1 VKKSHLRISFG
12 DIHDRSHGGDGS
24 HDTHPIKTL
33 LRKGKKEFNEFSG
46 REKETTDRNVL
57 QGRFPGKVFFIDRVA
72 STEGNVKRRE
82 REGEVTHRSLKA
94 A

>member
-33 LRKGKKEFNEFSG
+33 LRKGKRKNLMNFQEEKRKLLTVMFFKEGF
-46 REKETTDRNVL
+46 
-57 QGRFPGKVFFIDRVA
+57 QGRF
-72 STEGNVKRRE
+72 SSLTELHLRRGMSREGRE
-82 REGEVTHRSLKA
+82 REK
-94 A
+94 